1 MGEFC
6 FDCAF
11 VVLNFDFEV
20 KKKLEKREE
29 HNTSSGDCVMLGWD
43 VGSGQPLLMGLAG
56 PIFAL
61 RCFFFILIK
70 I

>member
-1 MGEFC
+1 M
-6 FDCAF
+6 
-11 VVLNFDFEV
+11 

-61 RCFFFILIK
+61 RCFFILIK